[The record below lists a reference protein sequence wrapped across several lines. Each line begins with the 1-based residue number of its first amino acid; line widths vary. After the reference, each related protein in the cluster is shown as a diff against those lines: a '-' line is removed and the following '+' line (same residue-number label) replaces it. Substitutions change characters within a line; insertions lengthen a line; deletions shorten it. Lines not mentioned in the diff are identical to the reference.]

1 MFFLIHFVKNPEND
15 VSYLALK
22 STHTTGTITR
32 LNISKNSRKKKYF
45 IKNEN
50 NSSGNNHYNKKL
62 SLMMALNER
71 CPNA

>member
-1 MFFLIHFVKNPEND
+1 LDKNPEND

-22 STHTTGTITR
+22 STRTTSTITR
-32 LNISKNSRKKKYF
+32 LNISKNSWKKKIF
-45 IKNEN
+45 ISNEN
-50 NSSGNNHYNKKL
+50 NSSGNNHHNQKL